1 MIINVLYYFIM
12 CLGNSMRSSNWLPIT
27 WIPRSKAPW
36 EFQRIKG
43 WQWKQLGPWVSTHL
57 RFSLFS
63 PKIYRIL
70 MDFLSPKIQN
80 IPESTIRLIR
90 IPQDWDRRNTKI
102 MKGVHSVHSPNLGPA
117 QLQDFHMLTP
127 LIFLH
132 LWNWHF
138 VIFLRFP
145 PTKKIEDG
153 LNLNDVEEQKT
164 RGDQHFDEAFHRASL
179 WGGGQCPSRTGNF
192 RIQVRLSPKLTQ
204 TVPWVGGLEDNFFL
218 YFHGFFSE
226 CSILM

>member
-1 MIINVLYYFIM
+1 METT
-12 CLGNSMRSSNWLPIT
+12 GSMSFYSFEVFT
-27 WIPRSKAPW
+27 VFTQD
-36 EFQRIKG
+36 FQDFFNG
-43 WQWKQLGPWVSTHL
+43 
-57 RFSLFS
+57 FSQS
-63 PKIYRIL
+63 HDSVY
-70 MDFLSPKIQN
+70 
-80 IPESTIRLIR
+80 PESTIRLIR
-90 IPQDWDRRNTKI
+90 IPQDWDRRSTKI
-102 MKGVHSVHSPNLGPA
+102 VKGVQSVHSPNLGPA
-117 QLQDFHMLTP
+117 RLQDLHMLTP

-204 TVPWVGGLEDNFFL
+204 TVPWVGGLEDNFSL